1 MAAILRDST
10 VVAVAAVVR
19 TRPRAIPLAMIT
31 IRKFIHEFPLVSY
44 MVIGL
49 RLAAR
54 RSSAEKTYTYSM
66 LGSPPGRR
74 VALLLYSLIL
84 FYLQQKENKEKL
96 DSQIESYF
104 KMAASNQLVRERYG
118 AAVLDIPGHETVLR
132 PKETLQRL
140 CDHLGVTCT
149 EDYFEKC
156 SNILFGTPSFTRN
169 TVVWTEEQKQRVT
182 EMMKKYPFMKEYSF
196 DTYPS

>member
-1 MAAILRDST
+1 M
-10 VVAVAAVVR
+10 
-19 TRPRAIPLAMIT
+19 
-31 IRKFIHEFPLVSY
+31 
-44 MVIGL
+44 
-49 RLAAR
+49 
-54 RSSAEKTYTYSM
+54 
-66 LGSPPGRR
+66 
-74 VALLLYSLIL
+74 
-84 FYLQQKENKEKL
+84 KL
-96 DSQIESYF
+96 DDQIESYF

-156 SNILFGTPSFTRN
+156 SNILYGTPSFTRD
-169 TVVWTEEQKQRVT
+169 TVVWTEEQKERVT